1 MSPTLLVFYAL
12 GFLILLGGIV
22 FIVVMAR
29 VLSTSDDISDR
40 VLAYSVIT
48 DQEIE
53 RGQGRQRVRLL
64 RLRLRLNNALSFFV
78 PKGLRL
84 QLISAHWPIYETEF
98 VLIRLGISA
107 LGLLSGWFFSQSI
120 LPGIGLAVLAYL
132 IPGIL
137 LRRSIN
143 QRRQRFG
150 RQLIDVLVLVNGGVS
165 AGYSLLQS
173 LDIVVDEMQSPAS
186 EEFYRVRREVE
197 LGLTLNQALRNL
209 AERMENDDLDI
220 VVAAININMQVG
232 GNLTVMLNSVIQTIR
247 ERIRLFSEVRA
258 LTSSQRY
265 TGYVLTSLPFILG
278 SVLFILNPTYM
289 AKMFEPGM
297 ILCVP
302 IGALLGILMGNLII
316 SQLVKIDV

>member
-1 MSPTLLVFYAL
+1 MSPTLLLIYAL
-12 GFLILLGGIV
+12 GFLILIGGIT
-22 FIVVMAR
+22 FIVVLAR
-29 VLSTSDDISDR
+29 VLSTRDEISDR

-48 DQEIE
+48 DQEIRE
-53 RGQGRQRVRLL
+53 DQVRGRVRLL
-64 RLRLRLNNALSFFV
+64 RFRLRLNNALSILV

-84 QLISAHWPIYETEF
+84 QLISAHWPIYETEY
-98 VLIRLGISA
+98 VLIRLGVSA
-107 LGLLSGWFFSQSI
+107 LGLLGGWFFSQTI

-132 IPGIL
+132 IPGIF

-150 RQLIDVLVLVNGGVS
+150 KQLIDVLVLVNGGVS

-173 LDIVVDEMQSPAS
+173 LDIVVDEMQVPAS
-186 EEFYRVRREVE
+186 EEFFRVRREVE

-232 GNLTVMLNSVIQTIR
+232 GNLTVMLTSVIQTIR

-289 AKMFEPGM
+289 ARMFEPGT

-302 IGALLGILMGNLII
+302 IGALLGILLGNVII
-316 SQLVKIDV
+316 SQMVKIDV